1 MASVH
6 VTAIT
11 CLAIRSL
18 SHQKGEEIYKK
29 AFSPERKDWGKTVAT
44 KPERPTQIYI
54 SDLSKDL
61 TL

>member
-1 MASVH
+1 M
-6 VTAIT
+6 
-11 CLAIRSL
+11 CLPGHKKPFAPER
-18 SHQKGEEIYKK
+18 EEIYKK